1 MTDGVDDR
9 ADQERG
15 LSANPVKQEEGHD
28 GSDALRDVDHAAHLD
43 ELLNE
48 VSKSVQQL
56 YMQGDSRR

>member
-28 GSDALRDVDHAAHLD
+28 GSDALRDVDHAAHCKLHFVVQTQ
-43 ELLNE
+43 LLE
-48 VSKSVQQL
+48 
-56 YMQGDSRR
+56 